1 MNKILIEVSVGE
13 LLDKISILEIKKDKI
28 KDPDKL
34 SFISDELSKLKE
46 ELNKNKIDLSVS
58 NLEIS
63 DDLLNSNFAHLHNHS
78 QFSVLPSTIS
88 IKELIKTT
96 SKHNMPAVALTD
108 HANMMGSFRFINE
121 VNRYNDQ
128 ILIDNSE
135 LDMSNIYLKKGH
147 LLIAEPS
154 IIGDMSFNRSI
165 IIIADHNTDG
175 SIGFILNKPLD
186 FTLQDLIPEIEI
198 PFKVYNGGPVEQDN
212 LYYIHKI
219 PELIPNSIEISKG
232 LYWGGNFEK
241 VTKLIQQNKLDS
253 NDIRFFLGYSGW
265 ETNQLTSEL
274 LAHTWILSEN
284 KHHKTIIEKVNTS
297 FWKEKMLELGGD
309 YSIWSNAPENP
320 SYN

>member
-1 MNKILIEVSVGE
+1 
-13 LLDKISILEIKKDKI
+13 
-28 KDPDKL
+28 
-34 SFISDELSKLKE
+34 
-46 ELNKNKIDLSVS
+46 
-58 NLEIS
+58 
-63 DDLLNSNFAHLHNHS
+63 
-78 QFSVLPSTIS
+78 
-88 IKELIKTT
+88 
-96 SKHNMPAVALTD
+96 
-108 HANMMGSFRFINE
+108 
-121 VNRYNDQ
+121 
-128 ILIDNSE
+128 
-135 LDMSNIYLKKGH
+135 MSNIYLKKGH

-165 IIIADHNTDG
+165 IIIADHNNEG

-212 LYYIHKI
+212 LYYIHKT
-219 PELIPNSIEISKG
+219 PTLIPDSIEISPG

-241 VTKLIQQNKLDS
+241 ITNLIQQNKLDS

-265 ETNQLTSEL
+265 ETNQLSSEL

-297 FWKEKMLELGGD
+297 FWKEKMLELGGE

-320 SYN
+320 SFN